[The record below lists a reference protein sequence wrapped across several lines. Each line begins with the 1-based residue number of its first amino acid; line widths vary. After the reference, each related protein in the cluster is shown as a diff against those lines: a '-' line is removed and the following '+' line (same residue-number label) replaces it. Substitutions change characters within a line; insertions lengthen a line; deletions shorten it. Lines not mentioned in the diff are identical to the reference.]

1 MRSVSYRRGD
11 GLFVLGKVFGITSD
25 MQPLDYL
32 TVASLKD
39 GDTLYDCNYVWPFD
53 IHAVLMISERRI
65 AVAANHRRLV
75 MWDGRSPNSAL
86 WSKTMD
92 IPVYLAY
99 DGEEGML
106 AVMPGGKEALLID
119 VESGN
124 TIRSG
129 QLPFRLLVEPVGLDG
144 GGFLL
149 IGDGNAEI
157 MDGKFKAL
165 SSIRA
170 DWLGKGALLAK
181 EGRSVFVV
189 SGGTLGRVDY

>member
-1 MRSVSYRRGD
+1 M
-11 GLFVLGKVFGITSD
+11 LGEVFGITSD

-53 IHAVLMISERRI
+53 IHAALMISQRRI
-65 AVAANHRRLV
+65 AVAADHKRLV

-99 DGEEGML
+99 NEEEGVL

-119 VESGN
+119 AESGN

-129 QLPFRLLVEPVGLDG
+129 PLPFLTVAEPVGLDG

-149 IGDGNAEI
+149 IGDGKAEI
-157 MDGKFKAL
+157 VDGKFKAIA
-165 SSIRA
+165 SIEA
-170 DWLGKGALLAK
+170 DWLGKGALLVK
-181 EGRSVFVV
+181 QGRSVFVV
-189 SGGTLGRVDY
+189 SGATLGRIDY